1 MEAALGLTHPSDTV
15 LKVPDASFRVPVLF
29 EYVATFAWAMS
40 GAVVGIR
47 KQFDLTGVF
56 VVALLSA
63 TGGGLVRD
71 AIFLQR
77 TPNLLVNPIQLP
89 LIVAAT
95 LLMALFTGPLTR
107 LLKDET
113 VTKFVDLIDALGT
126 PAFAVIGMQL
136 AQDRNIPIVGI
147 LFIGV
152 VNGCAGGLLRDVVVR
167 DVPSLLRPGQFV
179 SLALAIVCGLF
190 IALTRRFAIAPI
202 DAAWVTVGSFFVIR
216 VVAVRFNWQTRA
228 VGGPPL
234 GELRD

>member
-1 MEAALGLTHPSDTV
+1 MLQAE
-15 LKVPDASFRVPVLF
+15 FRVPVLF
-29 EYVATFAWAMS
+29 EYAATFAWAVS

-77 TPNLLVNPIQLP
+77 TPALLLSPIHLP
-89 LIVAAT
+89 LIAAT
-95 LLMALFTGPLTR
+95 VLLLALFTGPITH
-107 LLKDET
+107 LLNDDTIK
-113 VTKFVDLIDALGT
+113 KLVDLIDALGT

-136 AQDRNIPIVGI
+136 AEDRNIPIVGI

-179 SLALAIVCGLF
+179 SLTLLMVCGLF
-190 IALTRRFAIAPI
+190 LALRLHFGVNPTT
-202 DAAWVTVGSFFVIR
+202 AAWVTVTTFFVAR
-216 VVAVRFNWQTRA
+216 VVAVRFNWQTKSIA
-228 VGGPPL
+228 SASVA
-234 GELRD
+234 GELDDATRHGP